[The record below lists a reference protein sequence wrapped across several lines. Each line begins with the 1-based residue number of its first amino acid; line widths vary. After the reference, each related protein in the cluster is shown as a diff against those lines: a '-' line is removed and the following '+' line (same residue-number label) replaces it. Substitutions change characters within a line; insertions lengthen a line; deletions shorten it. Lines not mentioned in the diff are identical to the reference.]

1 MASLQAESIDNDV
14 FDFDSA
20 ESMSTVTGS
29 EESHLIHYLDQDGV
43 QDGTEEGE
51 EAIYDRYVPTDSNIV
66 EEYLRMLNETDKEG
80 TVINPKAKF
89 IERSGNDNCK
99 VRLDKSIV
107 GLYEPPENFS
117 VVCKGIYRSSFPRIE
132 NFEYL
137 KSLNL
142 KSILCLIP
150 EEYPIENEKF
160 NAINGINFFQIGM
173 SGNKEPFVK
182 IKPELVT
189 KAIKILINPENQ
201 PILVHCNRGKHRTG
215 CVIGCIRKLQKWSHS
230 MIFDEYRRF
239 AYPKER
245 PLDQTFIEI
254 YKTEEVEEFI
264 MEKNLSIE
272 W

>member
-1 MASLQAESIDNDV
+1 MMDSEI
-14 FDFDSA
+14 FDFESV
-20 ESMSTVTGS
+20 ESMDRATGE
-29 EESHLIHYLDQDGV
+29 EESAIIEYLEHEDVGDIGSG
-43 QDGTEEGE
+43 DEEV
-51 EAIYDRYVPTDSNIV
+51 YDRYVPTEQSIV
-66 EEYLRMLNETDKEG
+66 DEYLLKVQAVGEDGEVVNR
-80 TVINPKAKF
+80 KAQF
-89 IERSGNDNCK
+89 IRKSENDNCK
-99 VRLDKSIV
+99 VKLDKRVV
-107 GLYEPPENFS
+107 GIYEPPENFAK
-117 VVCKGIYRSSFPRIE
+117 VCDGIYRSSFPRIE

-137 KSLNL
+137 KSVGL

-150 EEYPIENEKF
+150 EDYPIENEKF
-160 NAINGINFFQIGM
+160 NELNGINFFQIGM

-215 CVIGCIRKLQKWSHS
+215 CIIGCIRKLQKWSHS

-254 YKTEEVEEFI
+254 YNTEEVEEFI
-264 MEKNLSIE
+264 SAGNLTID

>member
-1 MASLQAESIDNDV
+1 MQYKIIDSDI

-20 ESMSTVTGS
+20 ESMLSVTRS
-29 EESHLIHYLDQDGV
+29 EESHLIEYLNGEDEIE
-43 QDGTEEGE
+43 GTEEGD
-51 EAIYDRYVPTDSNIV
+51 EAVYDRYIPTDSNIV
-66 EEYLRMLNETDKEG
+66 EEYLRMINETDNDG
-80 TVINPKAKF
+80 TVINPKARY

-99 VRLDKSIV
+99 IRLDKNIV

-132 NFEYL
+132 NFEFL
-137 KSLNL
+137 KSLKL

-150 EEYPIENEKF
+150 EEYPIENKKF
-160 NAINGINFFQIGM
+160 NEINGINFFQIGM

-264 MEKNLSIE
+264 MDKGFCIE